1 MRQVFIRRGGS
12 ERLMLFFG
20 GWGTDERLLDFQ
32 LPENDMDI
40 LLCCDYRS
48 LYFDAS
54 LLARYKSIRLL
65 AWSMGVWVA
74 DHVLG
79 AIPLPLEFKVAFN
92 GTLFPMDDARGIP
105 VDVFKGTLEGFSET
119 VLAKFRRRMCA
130 NSECLRLFMEHAP
143 KRDVVE
149 LREELQSLY
158 DCVTQS
164 VGHNRLH
171 WDMAVAGQ
179 HDRIFPYDNQL
190 AAWHG
195 TTDVHTV
202 GAAHYDDAWI
212 RQLIMETNPW
222 TKN

>member
-1 MRQVFIRRGGS
+1 MRQIFIRRRDG

-20 GWGTDERLLDFQ
+20 GWGTDERLLDFL
-32 LPENDMDI
+32 LPDSDMDI

-48 LYFDAS
+48 LDFDAS
-54 LLARYKSIRLL
+54 LLERYKSIRLL

-79 AIPLPLEFKVAFN
+79 AMPLPLECRVAFN
-92 GTLFPMDDARGIP
+92 GTPFPMDDVKGIP

-143 KRDVVE
+143 KRDVWE

-158 DCVTQS
+158 DGVTQS
-164 VGHNRLH
+164 AGHNRLH
-171 WDMAVAGQ
+171 WDIAVVGL

-195 TTDVHTV
+195 MTDVQTV
-202 GAAHYDDAWI
+202 DAAHYDATWI
-212 RQLIMETNPW
+212 RQLIMEMNLW
-222 TKN
+222 TRN